1 MKKLSLE
8 WYVDLHID
16 EQIRILKDA
25 GIYGHDQGVTE
36 SEIDIFFNEYKKSL
50 IGTMFT
56 TNQGLSY
63 GESVTCK
70 IIKIEDNDIYAE
82 YVSSINVDE
91 DDILMDTPFSLST
104 LVYERAFR
112 EKNNTGVKT
121 FTEKDLP
128 IEAMQNLI
136 GYIDNPIGRRKYLQE
151 VLDNVKI
158 LDNWIKENIKQS

>member
-8 WYVDLHID
+8 WYKDLHID

-25 GIYGHDQGVTE
+25 GIYGHAQGVTE
-36 SEIDIFFNEYKKSL
+36 SEIDGFFIEYKKSL
-50 IGTMFT
+50 IETMFT

-70 IIKIEDNDIYAE
+70 IIKIEGDDIYAK
-82 YVSSINVDE
+82 YVSSINVGE
-91 DDILMDTPFSLST
+91 ADILMDIPFSLSI
-104 LVYERAFR
+104 LIYERAFR
-112 EKNNTGVKT
+112 EKNNNVVKT

-136 GYIDNPIGRRKYLQE
+136 GFINNPIGRRKYPQE
-151 VLDNVKI
+151 ILDNVEV
-158 LDNWIKENIKQS
+158 LQAWIKNNIK